1 MDIVGPFPKAVG
13 NKRWLLVDTDY
24 FTKWVKTEPL
34 ANILIRARSLFK
46 DIKRSGYL
54 MFFKVAISFGKR
66 RVCSKALAR

>member
-1 MDIVGPFPKAVG
+1 MGPFPKAVG
-13 NKRWLLVDTDY
+13 NKRWLLVGTDY

-34 ANILIRARSLFK
+34 VNILTRARSLFK

-54 MFFKVAISFGKR
+54 MFFKVAISFGKM